1 MRYDMPI
8 YFQRRMPGAYDPN
21 TGNYAEDRVV
31 EDKRRGA
38 VTDSGIETVKMVYDG
53 IKQGAKTIRLQRS
66 YAQSFDS
73 IRIGD
78 KVYRVDFSRCRKTFV
93 VSEVL

>member
-8 YFQRRMPGAYDPN
+8 YFQRRTPGAYDPN
-21 TGNYAEDRVV
+21 TGDYAEDMVV
-31 EDKRRGA
+31 EDKRRAA

-66 YAQSFDS
+66 YPLPFDT

-78 KVYRVDFSRCRKTFV
+78 KVYRVGFSRCQKIFV